1 MQKKIRSIN
10 QEAAIK
16 AVMIIACVAAYLVAI
31 TIEPM
36 IEILK

>member
-1 MQKKIRSIN
+1 LQKKQRYRN

-16 AVMIIACVAAYLVAI
+16 AVMIIACVAAYLVSI